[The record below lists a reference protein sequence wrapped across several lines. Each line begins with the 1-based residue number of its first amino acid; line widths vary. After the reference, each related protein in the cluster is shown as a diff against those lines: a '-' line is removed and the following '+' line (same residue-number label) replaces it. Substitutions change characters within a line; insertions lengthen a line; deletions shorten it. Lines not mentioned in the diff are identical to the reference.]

1 MVKKLLVLSKE
12 FLDTQAT
19 IECGFTLKRVL
30 DMVRTY
36 SQMHCTDQTHN
47 TDQSFGKFDR
57 VVDCSFKNLAVVGY
71 KFTNIKASYV
81 EALQILKSAEEQT
94 PKSVEEI

>member
-19 IECGFTLKRVL
+19 IDGGFTLKGVP

-36 SQMHCTDQTHN
+36 SQMHCTDKTHN
-47 TDQSFGKFDR
+47 TDQ
-57 VVDCSFKNLAVVGY
+57 
-71 KFTNIKASYV
+71 
-81 EALQILKSAEEQT
+81 
-94 PKSVEEI
+94 